1 MKHQKAA
8 KLIFDKLF
16 KKVSYWIGEQSFML
30 GWKSCLK
37 FLENQSGE

>member
-8 KLIFDKLF
+8 KSIFDKLF

-30 GWKSCLK
+30 GWKSCLEYLNK
-37 FLENQSGE
+37 KE